1 MAPLQGQ
8 GILSDQGSW
17 QTGPGTC
24 THAYPELSSAC
35 QGYSSVSLVSD
46 TYSHEGD
53 MAGCGQLAGSLEL
66 LWRALPLLTH
76 LLAWLSTF

>member
-24 THAYPELSSAC
+24 THACTPRAIQPYC
-35 QGYSSVSLVSD
+35 QGYSPVSLVSD
-46 TYSHEGD
+46 TCSHVGD
-53 MAGCGQLAGSLEL
+53 MAGCGQLAGSLESP
-66 LWRALPLLTH
+66 ALALTH

>member
-24 THAYPELSSAC
+24 THAHPELSSAC

-53 MAGCGQLAGSLEL
+53 MAGCGQL